1 LKKTYTQ
8 ILDEIESLKKQ
19 AQQVREKEVSQV
31 IARIREAITFYN
43 LTPGDLGFGGRTSA
57 PGRKALKAVK
67 GVKGVRG
74 KPGRKPGAGK
84 AAATGKAVRAP
95 KFRDADGNVWS
106 GRGPRPRWLREAIA
120 AGKKPE
126 DFAVSAS

>member
-1 LKKTYTQ
+1 MKKTYTQ

-67 GVKGVRG
+67 GVRG

-84 AAATGKAVRAP
+84 SAGKAVRAP
-95 KFRDADGNVWS
+95 KFRDAEGNVWS
-106 GRGPRPRWLREAIA
+106 GRGPRPRWLKDAIA
-120 AGKKPE
+120 AGKKME
-126 DFAVSAS
+126 DFAVAAS